1 MTKKV
6 EKRREEP
13 WSKAKK
19 SWKEIIE
26 WGKDFFVWGFHTIT
40 EAYIAMLYDLLSVR
54 EEWAGRKAISKWK
67 KEWITK
73 KDAKEYER
81 KAKAH
86 QKKAEVYKNKEKER
100 VERANKAGKKALKWW
115 WKGLKNI
122 VLWIHHSVD
131 TWDKWIWER
140 IEERE
145 TKHWKKLSWEMLEIA
160 KKNIMKILWVLWL
173 VWILSFEWWKHVGSE
188 DGHQEE
194 SEVVIQVEDDE
205 DSDEKV
211 GKEVDIAQI
220 STESVEIPGWSPDFE
235 ERAYF
240 QNPDFFEKEFKLTRD
255 ETYKDKWVILLR
267 DAWMSFYVVQEWEK
281 SKEKIREKL
290 AAIPEFSYL
299 SDSTYDDKIMGFN
312 VPSKSLKKD
321 LFIPIPVKAEDRKIN
336 IDEFREYSKISVQE
350 MKSDPVYWER
360 MKKLLDEIGE
370 ERVINI
376 MTAYARCETATDH
389 EKFSDPIWTTVLH
402 RWEPGTQKTPIN
414 AFSFSYYHILMEKNA
429 DKITPWPWLKARL
442 NLWLTEWQC
451 YHPINAWKLFLW
463 YCFEKRS
470 DPTYFFRIKNL
481 SEAKVKWKT
490 YNGLASYWEKL
501 WGNIQHISKK

>member
-1 MTKKV
+1 MKEARKDPWNKT
-6 EKRREEP
+6 REH
-13 WSKAKK
+13 
-19 SWKEIIE
+19 WKEMKKWWRE
-26 WGKDFFVWGFHTIT
+26 FLGWAKDACVSAVMG
-40 EAYIAMLYDLLSVR
+40 MLYEILWAR
-54 EEWAGRKAISKWK
+54 EEWAEWIANFRSK
-67 KEWITK
+67 KEWITR
-73 KDAKEYER
+73 KEAREQER
-81 KAKAH
+81 KA
-86 QKKAEVYKNKEKER
+86 QKHAEKAEEYKTKKRER
-100 VERANKAGKKALKWW
+100 VTKSNKGTRRAWKWW
-115 WKGLKNI
+115 LK
-122 VLWIHHSVD
+122 VLEHAAGSVHNLVD

-188 DGHQEE
+188 NGHQEE

-211 GKEVDIAQI
+211 GKEVDVAQI

-240 QNPDFFEKEFKLTRD
+240 QNPDFFDKEFKLTRD

-267 DAWMSFYVVQEWEK
+267 DAWMNFYVVQEWEK

-336 IDEFREYSKISVQE
+336 IDEFRAYSKISVQE

-490 YNGLASYWEKL
+490 YNGSASYWEKL